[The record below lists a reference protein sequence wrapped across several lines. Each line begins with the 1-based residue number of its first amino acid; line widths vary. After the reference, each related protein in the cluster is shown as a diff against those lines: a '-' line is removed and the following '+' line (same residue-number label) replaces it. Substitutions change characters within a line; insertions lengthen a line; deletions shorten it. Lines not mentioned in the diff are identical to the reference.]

1 MSGPKCQA
9 VMATMVTSTKKAA
22 NKGLGSGGRFPGPNG
37 KKPGGNGFHGGDGNG
52 GKKRRFSPWGYRLT
66 MWMVLAAIVMMFG
79 ALSAAYVMVSEEQPT
94 PVRMPRMFFVSTG
107 LILVSSVTFQR
118 AKRSLQ
124 QDRARAYLRWLLAT
138 LGLGCAFLAS
148 QLIGWR
154 ELARAGVY
162 FSGHPRSTFFYLA
175 TALHGGHLLGGIGL
189 VFYLVIRR
197 LRPLWPLNTEKNT
210 TWTKVVGLYWHA
222 MDGIWIWLFVLLLI
236 FK

>member
-1 MSGPKCQA
+1 
-9 VMATMVTSTKKAA
+9 
-22 NKGLGSGGRFPGPNG
+22 
-37 KKPGGNGFHGGDGNG
+37 
-52 GKKRRFSPWGYRLT
+52 

-79 ALSAAYVMVSEEQPT
+79 ALSVAYVMVSEEKRT
-94 PVRMPRMFFVSTG
+94 PVPMPRMFFVSTA
-107 LILVSSVTFQR
+107 LILVSSVTFHR
-118 AKRSLQ
+118 ARRSLQ
-124 QDRARAYLRWLLAT
+124 QDHTGAYLKWLLAT
-138 LGLGCAFLAS
+138 LGLGIAFLAS

-197 LRPLWPLNTEKNT
+197 LRPLWPLNAEKNT
-210 TWTKVVGLYWHA
+210 AWTRVVGLYWHT

>member
-1 MSGPKCQA
+1 
-9 VMATMVTSTKKAA
+9 
-22 NKGLGSGGRFPGPNG
+22 
-37 KKPGGNGFHGGDGNG
+37 
-52 GKKRRFSPWGYRLT
+52 

>member
-1 MSGPKCQA
+1 MIAGPKCQMG
-9 VMATMVTSTKKAA
+9 MATMVTSTKKAM
-22 NKGLGSGGRFPGPNG
+22 NKGIGSGGKFPGPNG
-37 KKPGGNGFHGGDGNG
+37 KKPGENGFHGGDGS
-52 GKKRRFSPWGYRLT
+52 KRKFSPSSYRLT

-79 ALSAAYVMVSEEQPT
+79 ALSAAYVMLSEEERK
-94 PVRMPRMFFVSTG
+94 PVTMPRMFFVSTG

-124 QDRARAYLRWLLAT
+124 QDRARAYLRWLLVT
-138 LGLGCAFLAS
+138 LGLGISFLVS

-189 VFYLVIRR
+189 VLYLVVRR
-197 LRPLWPLNTEKNT
+197 LRPLWQLHAEKNT
-210 TWTKVVGLYWHA
+210 AWTRVVGLYWHA

>member
-1 MSGPKCQA
+1 
-9 VMATMVTSTKKAA
+9 MATMVTSTKKVP
-22 NKGLGSGGRFPGPNG
+22 NKGIGSGGKFPGPNG
-37 KKPGGNGFHGGDGNG
+37 KKPGGNGFHGGG
-52 GKKRRFSPWGYRLT
+52 GSGDRSKRKFSPASYRIT

-79 ALSAAYVMVSEEQPT
+79 ALSVAYVMVSEEQRK
-94 PVRMPRMFFVSTG
+94 PVPMPRMFFVSTG
-107 LILVSSVTFQR
+107 LILVSSATFHW

-138 LGLGCAFLAS
+138 LGLGVGFLAS

-175 TALHGGHLLGGIGL
+175 TALHGGHLVGGIGL

-197 LRPLWPLNTEKNT
+197 LRPLRQLHVEKNT
-210 TWTKVVGLYWHA
+210 AWTRVVGLYWHT
-222 MDGIWIWLFVLLLI
+222 MDGIWIWLFALLLI